1 MAAKP
6 LTKSQLISTLAEE
19 SGLSKKDVASLFD
32 KLTELAYSHANVG
45 FTLPGIGKIS
55 LRNSKAREMVMRFG
69 PNAGKTVKVPAK
81 KKLKFTYTKA
91 AKDAILGE

>member
-19 SGLSKKDVASLFD
+19 SGIPKKDVAGLLDSLA
-32 KLTELAYSHANVG
+32 KLAYANAEAG

-55 LRNSKAREMVMRFG
+55 LRLSKAREMVMRFG
-69 PNAGKTVKVPAK
+69 PRAGETVKVPAK
-81 KKLKFTYTKA
+81 RKLKFTYTKA
-91 AKDAILGE
+91 AKEAILGE